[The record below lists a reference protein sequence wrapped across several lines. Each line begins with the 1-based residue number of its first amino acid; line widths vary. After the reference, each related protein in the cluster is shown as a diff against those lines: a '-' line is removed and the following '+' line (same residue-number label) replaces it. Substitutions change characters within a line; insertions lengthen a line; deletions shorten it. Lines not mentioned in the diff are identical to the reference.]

1 MAVAVITDSAAALDK
16 GLTERFDITVVPM
29 RLTIGGT
36 TYPDDQVTLEE
47 VVRRIDEGVHTA
59 GPAPGAF
66 AEAIEARQSGDG
78 VVVLTVSE
86 RMSST
91 HKAALL
97 AAESAGGEVQVVDT
111 TTAAGAEALVV
122 LAAAEAAGHGEP
134 LDEVVNRARL
144 VSGRVRLVAAVN
156 TLKYLVRSGRLPDIA
171 GRAGTYLGLRP
182 LFEFQ
187 QGGIR
192 PLRPSLSRD
201 AALEQLLNHW
211 RRSKVRGA
219 PLHVAA
225 LHAAEPESAQHMI
238 DVVRSEV
245 EPATAF
251 VGSFGP
257 VMIVHTG
264 PLTGLAW
271 WWG

>member
-1 MAVAVITDSAAALDK
+1 MAVAVITDSAAALDE
-16 GLTERFDITVVPM
+16 GLVEQLSITVVPM
-29 RLTIGGT
+29 QLTIGGT
-36 TYPDDQVTLEE
+36 TYEDNRVTLEE

-66 AEAIEARQSGDG
+66 AEAIERGQSGDG
-78 VVVLTVSE
+78 VIVLTVSE

-97 AAESAGGEVQVVDT
+97 AAEDAAGEVRVVDT
-111 TTAAGAEALVV
+111 ATAAGAEGLVV
-122 LAAAEAAGHGEP
+122 LAAAEAAEQGQSLE
-134 LDEVVNRARL
+134 EVEARARL
-144 VSGRVRLVAAVN
+144 VSSRVRLVAAVD

-187 QGGIR
+187 HGGIR
-192 PLRPSLSRD
+192 PLRPSLSRE
-201 AALEQLLNHW
+201 AALDQLLNHW

-225 LHAAEPESAQHMI
+225 LHAAEPESAQRMI

>member
-1 MAVAVITDSAAALDK
+1 MAVAVITDSAAALDRA
-16 GLTERFDITVVPM
+16 LAQQFDITVVPM
-29 RLTIGGT
+29 QLTIGGT
-36 TYPDDQVTLEE
+36 TYSDDRVTVDE
-47 VVRRIDEGVHTA
+47 VVRRIDEGVQTS

-66 AEAIEARQSGDG
+66 VDAIDAAQSGDG

-91 HKAALL
+91 HKAALI
-97 AAESAGGEVQVVDT
+97 AAESAGGPVRVVDT
-111 TTAAGAEALVV
+111 ATAAGAEGLVV
-122 LAAAEAAGHGEP
+122 LAAAEAAQNGEP
-134 LDEVVNRARL
+134 LDEVVAIAHH
-144 VSGRVRLVAAVN
+144 VTGRVRLVAAVD

-182 LFEFQ
+182 LFEFRE
-187 QGGIR
+187 GGIR

-219 PLHVAA
+219 RLHVAA
-225 LHAAEPESAQHMI
+225 LHAAEPESAQRMI

-245 EPATAF
+245 EPDTAF

>member
-1 MAVAVITDSAAALDK
+1 MAVAVITDSAAALD
-16 GLTERFDITVVPM
+16 GALAEQFDIIVVPM
-29 RLTIGGT
+29 QLTIGGT
-36 TYPDDQVTLEE
+36 TYSDDQVTVEE
-47 VVRRIDEGVHTA
+47 VVRRIGEGVQTS

-66 AEAIEARQSGDG
+66 VEAIDSVQAGDG

-91 HKAALL
+91 HKAALI
-97 AAESAGGEVQVVDT
+97 AAESAGGPVHVVDT
-111 TTAAGAEALVV
+111 ATAAGAEGLVV
-122 LAAAEAAGHGEP
+122 LAAAQAAQKGEP
-134 LDEVVNRARL
+134 LEDVVTRAHQ
-144 VSGRVRLVAAVN
+144 VIGRVRLVAAVD
-156 TLKYLVRSGRLPDIA
+156 TLEYLVRGGRLPDIA
-171 GRAGTYLGLRP
+171 GRAGNYLGLRP
-182 LFEFQ
+182 LFEFRE
-187 QGGIR
+187 GGIR

-201 AALEQLLNHW
+201 AALDQLLNHW

-219 PLHVAA
+219 ALHVAA
-225 LHAAEPESAQHMI
+225 LHAAEPESAQRMI